1 MKPSLQGSKHSS
13 ISVFLMTQHLQKKKR
28 PSLNPFYPASGGSK
42 QTPDASMFVHTE
54 DPMWI
59 QVLPRQPHTDMEMKT
74 ATALTASGNKLT
86 ALKVKGVWLS
96 GLNIKQRAR
105 SVKRSSSSVV
115 PVFFF
120 PCPFL
125 QIYKTEHSRGFQ
137 ARFLKCSYRKSGK
150 VIREERNH
158 VHSND

>member
-1 MKPSLQGSKHSS
+1 MTATHVRSLEKIISEQVEVDMKPSLQGSKHSS
-13 ISVFLMTQHLQKKKR
+13 ISVFLMTQHLQKIWPR
-28 PSLNPFYPASGGSK
+28 PSLNPFYPAAGGSK

-59 QVLPRQPHTDMEMKT
+59 QVLPRQPHTDRKMKT
-74 ATALTASGNKLT
+74 ATALTASGNKPM
-86 ALKVKGVWLS
+86 ALKVKGVWLC

-120 PCPFL
+120 PWPLL
-125 QIYKTEHSRGFQ
+125 QIYRTEHSGGF
-137 ARFLKCSYRKSGK
+137 
-150 VIREERNH
+150 
-158 VHSND
+158 